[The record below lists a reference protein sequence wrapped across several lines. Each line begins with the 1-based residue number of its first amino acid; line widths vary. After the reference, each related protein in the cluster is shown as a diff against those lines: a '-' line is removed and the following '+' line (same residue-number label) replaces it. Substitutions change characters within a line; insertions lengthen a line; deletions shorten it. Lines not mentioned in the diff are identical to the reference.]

1 MNLVREL
8 RGHRAKHFSQTGE
21 DGVIERLLDIVG
33 MTNRFYVEVG
43 AGSGDECNTRWLREK
58 GWSGVM
64 LDRDYSNPDLSL
76 HREFVTAENA
86 CDLLAKYN
94 VPAQF
99 DLLSIDIDGNDH
111 WVWRALMAKFRPR
124 VVVVEFNAALPLHEA
139 VAMPYDPL
147 FQWAGQA
154 CIGQSLPAAQKLGEE
169 NGYSL
174 VYAAPPNAFLALRS
188 LLPENY
194 VDISAIR
201 ALDPVWA
208 LALRFVP
215 FLARWRDKRW
225 NRELRKSPWIYV

>member
-8 RGHRAKHFSQTGE
+8 REHRAKHFSQGGE

-33 MTNRFYVEVG
+33 ITNRFYVEVG

-76 HREFVTAENA
+76 YREFVTAENA
-86 CDLLAKYN
+86 GDLLAKYN
-94 VPAQF
+94 VPAEF

-111 WVWRALMAKFRPR
+111 WVWRALMARFRPR
-124 VVVVEFNAALPLHEA
+124 VVVVEFNAALPLNQA
-139 VAMPYDPL
+139 VTMPYDPL
-147 FQWAGQA
+147 FRWAGQY
-154 CIGQSLPAAQKLGEE
+154 CIGQSLLAAQKLGAE

-188 LLPENY
+188 LLPADY
-194 VDISAIR
+194 VDVAAIR
-201 ALDPVWA
+201 ALDPA
-208 LALRFVP
+208 LALLRFVP
-215 FLARWRDKRW
+215 FLARLRDRRW
-225 NRELRKSPWIYV
+225 HRELCKNPWIYV

>member
-8 RGHRAKHFSQTGE
+8 REHRAKHFSQGGE

-33 MTNRFYVEVG
+33 ITNRFYVEVG

-76 HREFVTAENA
+76 YREFVTAENA
-86 CDLLAKYN
+86 GDLLAKYN
-94 VPAQF
+94 VPAEF

-111 WVWRALMAKFRPR
+111 WVWRALMARFRPR
-124 VVVVEFNAALPLHEA
+124 VVVVEFNAALPLNQA
-139 VAMPYDPL
+139 VTMPYDPL
-147 FQWAGQA
+147 FRWAGQY
-154 CIGQSLPAAQKLGEE
+154 CIGQSLLAAQKLGAE

-188 LLPENY
+188 LLPANY
-194 VDISAIR
+194 VDVPAIR
-201 ALDPVWA
+201 ALGPDLA
-208 LALRFVP
+208 LLLRFVP
-215 FLARWRDKRW
+215 FLARSRDKRW
-225 NRELRKSPWIYV
+225 HREFRKNPWIYV